1 MRVYLHQ
8 YREPDTES
16 GEAMGEGTDTSSEEY
31 FDTDDVTPDEW
42 EHIEY
47 GDRMLQRR
55 AVEFHDVT
63 ELSVPR
69 SVEEPSD
76 LPGADIQ
83 LVIEGGN
90 EFVENVQVI
99 EVMDDEVTDES

>member
-8 YREPDTES
+8 YRETDTET
-16 GEAMGEGTDTSSEEY
+16 GEAMGAGTDTSAEEY
-31 FDTDDVTPDEW
+31 FDTDGVAPEEW

-47 GDRMLQRR
+47 GDRTLQRR
-55 AVEFHDVT
+55 AVEFGNVT

-76 LPGADIQ
+76 LPGADVQ
-83 LVIEGGN
+83 LVVEGGN
-90 EFVENVQVI
+90 EFVENAQII
-99 EVMDDEVTDES
+99 EVMEG